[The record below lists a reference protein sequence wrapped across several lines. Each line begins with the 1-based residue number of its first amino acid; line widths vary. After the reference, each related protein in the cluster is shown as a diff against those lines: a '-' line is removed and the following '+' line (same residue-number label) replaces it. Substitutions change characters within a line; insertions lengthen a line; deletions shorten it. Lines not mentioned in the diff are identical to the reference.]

1 MSPSVSLF
9 IGLRYWRS
17 RKDTQF
23 VSFITF
29 FSVAGI
35 ALGVAALIVVS
46 AVMNGLEGR
55 LKTRLLGAVPQVV
68 VSADAPLQ
76 KPTLLA
82 NQLAAEPHV
91 IGAVPLISTEAMIQ
105 SGQELAGA
113 QVLGVDPVL
122 EAPLSAVS
130 RHLRSGRWDSLQGGG
145 YRILLGSQ
153 LASRLGVMVGDKVRV
168 LSATGAVYTPVGRLP
183 SQRNF
188 TVSGVFELGAEVDA
202 SLAYIHIDDASK
214 LTRLGKHK
222 VQSIRL
228 YLDDAFAAPA
238 VAAVLAVKLDGGYRV
253 DDWRSQY
260 GQLFGAVKMEK
271 NMMAMLLALIIA
283 IAAFN
288 VVSALVMMV
297 TDKTSD
303 IAILKT
309 MGLGPVA
316 VMGVF
321 SVQGMTSTVL
331 GVAIGTLAGLLL
343 AFNLQPLM
351 AAMGIWLLPPGQPL
365 PVILNYGQIGLIV
378 VGALLLSY
386 LATLYPAWR
395 ASLIKP
401 AEALRYE

>member
-68 VSADAPLQ
+68 VSADAPLN

-82 NQLAAEPHV
+82 NQLAQEPHV

-105 SGQELAGA
+105 SGPELAGA
-113 QVLGVDPVL
+113 QVLGVDPLL

-130 RHLRSGRWDSLQGGG
+130 RHFRTGSWDTLQGGE
-145 YRILLGSQ
+145 YQIFLGSQ
-153 LASRLGVMVGDKVRV
+153 LANRLGVMVGDKVRV

-214 LTRLGKHK
+214 LTRMGKHK

-228 YLDDAFAAPA
+228 YLDDAFAAPL
-238 VAAVLAVKLDGGYRV
+238 VAADLAAKLDGSYRV

-309 MGLGPVA
+309 MGLGPMA

-331 GVAIGTLAGLLL
+331 GVTIGTLAGLLL

-351 AAMGIWLLPPGQPL
+351 AALGIWLLPPGQPL

-378 VGALLLSY
+378 AGALLLSY